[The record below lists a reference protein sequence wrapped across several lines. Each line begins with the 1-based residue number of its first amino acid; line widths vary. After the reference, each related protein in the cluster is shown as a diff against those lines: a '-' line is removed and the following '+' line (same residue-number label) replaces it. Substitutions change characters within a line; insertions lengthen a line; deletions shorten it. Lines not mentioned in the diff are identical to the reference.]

1 MDCNIYSSDIDQY
14 RRQRLQEENRGRP
27 RQEISLDHTLLDT
40 LNTTVMQ
47 KSCEGT
53 WRQPELLHHYDSSD
67 DLSESLRIQVGRI
80 QREIAQLPKRERT
93 IIRLY
98 YVKGDS
104 HEKIASRV
112 HCCRRRVTQLLQ
124 KSLATIRSNL
134 GHLVHDETGGT
145 L

>member
-1 MDCNIYSSDIDQY
+1 MDCSIYSSDIDQY

-67 DLSESLRIQVGRI
+67 DLSESVRIQVGRI
-80 QREIAQLPKRERT
+80 QREIAQLPKREQT
-93 IIRLY
+93 IVRLY
-98 YVKGDS
+98 VNGLT
-104 HEKIASRV
+104 HEDIAARV
-112 HCCRRRVTQLLQ
+112 HCCRRRVGQLLKQ
-124 KSLATIRSNL
+124 SIAKIRSNFS
-134 GHLVHDETGGT
+134 HLLHDETGGT
-145 L
+145 F